1 MGVSSRKILPANKTL
16 NNRLIKAAEKI
27 NVTLHPSLVHSSDV
41 FYRLKSDEYKD
52 IYQKYGAK
60 AVEME
65 SFALFANAKAL
76 KKRAACL
83 LTVSDSL
90 VTHEATSSQE
100 RQEAFTKM
108 MEVALN
114 SI

>member
-1 MGVSSRKILPANKTL
+1 M
-16 NNRLIKAAEKI
+16 
-27 NVTLHPSLVHSSDV
+27 LV
-41 FYRLKSDEYKD
+41 E
-52 IYQKYGAK
+52 KYGVE

-76 KKRAACL
+76 GKRAACL
-83 LTVSDSL
+83 LTVSDSF
-90 VTHEATSSQE
+90 VTHEATTAQE
-100 RQEAFTKM
+100 RQEAFTHM